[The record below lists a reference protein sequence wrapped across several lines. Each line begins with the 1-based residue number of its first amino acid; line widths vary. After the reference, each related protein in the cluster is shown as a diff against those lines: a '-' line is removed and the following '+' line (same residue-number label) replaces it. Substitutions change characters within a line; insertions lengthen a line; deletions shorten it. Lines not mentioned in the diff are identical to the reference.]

1 MPSKPHPSTGAQI
14 PLNDPLNKG
23 GDCYP
28 EQRWWVHRRDDLH
41 NHVQPMT
48 NVNTAAAQKSG
59 LKQAATAVAFALA
72 PFAVVIGI
80 ATATEMMQP
89 QSANAVGYTQ
99 STGDTTS
106 HWAATSADQIIP
118 GQTNWMTGN

>member
-14 PLNDPLNKG
+14 SLKDPLNKG

-28 EQRWWVHRRDDLH
+28 EQRWWVHWRDDLH

-99 STGDTTS
+99 SIGYTTS
-106 HWAATSADQIIP
+106 HWAETSADQIIP